1 MRIDNIAN
9 TTFSRLKLSLTTFT
23 RIASGRINVALD
35 KTQMSLVD
43 LANMNEAE
51 VIDYLREFALQ
62 LSDIALEAKK
72 PKASAL
78 LILAASNLKTGTD
91 GV

>member
-1 MRIDNIAN
+1 M
-9 TTFSRLKLSLTTFT
+9 
-23 RIASGRINVALD
+23 ALD

-51 VIDYLREFALQ
+51 VIDYLRELALQ
-62 LSDIALEAKK
+62 LSDVALKAKK

-78 LILAASNLKTGTD
+78 LILAASNLKTGTN
-91 GV
+91 GI